1 MQLSDD
7 TSVAD
12 SLVSGKLLFARR
24 DCSRVGFDSR
34 ASNMLRRCLFLTDR
48 FAVTRRIVTVR
59 RRSLHHTRA
68 SDQRIVR
75 GSQSAISGKIISS
88 TVVATMASMRMLQPL

>member
-1 MQLSDD
+1 MQLGDD

-12 SLVSGKLLFARR
+12 SLMSGKLQFERR
-24 DCSRVGFDSR
+24 DYSRVGFDSR
-34 ASNMLRRCLFLTDR
+34 AANMLRRCLYDE
-48 FAVTRRIVTVR
+48 
-59 RRSLHHTRA
+59 SLCGPARNCDSSPHSLRHARA

-88 TVVATMASMRMLQPL
+88 TVVATIASMRMLQPL